1 MREIRYALRTLAR
14 NRGLSLAAILV
25 FALGI
30 GANSAIFTVVRA
42 VLLAPLPYADP
53 DRLVQLY
60 ERDVIGT
67 NPTNIVSAPNF
78 YDWKARSR
86 SFESMGYYGEWQASF
101 SPSDGGL
108 PENLT
113 GTICDSGF
121 FPTLGVQP
129 ALGRTFN
136 AEDDRTDAAR
146 VAVINYAL
154 WQRRFSGSP
163 AVLGS
168 SIRLDGEL
176 HTVIGVMPKGFDY
189 PTSSV
194 QVWLPVGRQLNPNF
208 RTQRGNH
215 RFYVLGRLLNGVT
228 VQQART
234 EVDGI
239 AARIKE
245 EHPAELTGKGG
256 NVITLAD
263 RVVSRVKPMLLLLL
277 GAAACVLLI
286 ACVNVCNLL
295 LARAVGARGEVAIRL
310 ALGASPGRIV
320 RQFLTESLLLSFI
333 GAGLGL
339 VLARF
344 GTDVLIN
351 MAGYIPRI
359 ETARMNG
366 DVLAFATLIA
376 ILTGI
381 AVGVFPALTSSM
393 TGLKQM
399 MHEATRS
406 ATAGRGRRFF
416 RDGLI
421 AVEIALSLMLL
432 VGAGLMLKAFAHLR
446 AVDPGFVPHRIL
458 TIRFSLPAQRYK
470 TPEQIA
476 SFYRELL
483 SRVRTAPGIQSA
495 SIVTVPPLGGHFMD
509 NTFTVDGRPPMP
521 PGQFMY
527 AVVRAAD
534 PEYFKSV
541 GTRLLRG
548 RVFTETDRLD
558 AADKAVITEGM
569 AAAYFSGEDPIG
581 KRIRL
586 SDRESYEIVGIVAD
600 SRQNLASPA
609 EPMMYFPLLKGAFSF
624 ATLMVRASGDP
635 NSLSLPLQKEM
646 RNLEPDLPAVTVRSM
661 DEMMFGST
669 QQNRLGLT
677 LIALFAVLAVILAS
691 VGLYGVL
698 AYSVGQRTGELG
710 VRIALGADTPKIA
723 RLILWQGLK
732 PASAGIVLGLAG
744 SLAATRL
751 VQTMLYDVNPSDP
764 IVLAGVVVLLLM
776 ITLVACF
783 VPAWR
788 ATRIDPVTALHA
800 E

>member
-1 MREIRYALRTLAR
+1 MREIRYAFRTLAR
-14 NRGLSLAAILV
+14 NRGLSLAAIVV

-53 DRLVQLY
+53 DRLAMLY

-67 NPTNIVSAPNF
+67 SPTNVVSAPNF
-78 YDWKARSR
+78 YDWKARSK
-86 SFESMGYYGEWQASF
+86 SFESMAYYGEWGTSF

-108 PENLT
+108 PESLT

-121 FPTLGVQP
+121 FPTLGVRP

-136 AEDDRTDAAR
+136 ADDDGPGADR
-146 VAVINYAL
+146 VVVINYAL
-154 WQRRFSGSP
+154 WQRRFGGSP

-176 HTVIGVMPKGFDY
+176 HTVIGVMPNGFDY

-208 RTQRGNH
+208 KTQRGNN
-215 RFYVLGRLLNGVT
+215 RFYVLGRLRNGVT
-228 VQQART
+228 VPQART

-239 AARIKE
+239 AARIRE

-277 GAAACVLLI
+277 GAVACVLLI

-295 LARAVGARGEVAIRL
+295 LARAVGARGEIAIRL

-320 RQFLTESLLLSFI
+320 RQFLTESLLLSFS
-333 GAGLGL
+333 GAGMGL

-359 ETARMNG
+359 ETARMNS
-366 DVLAFATLIA
+366 DVLAFTTLIA

-381 AVGVFPALTSSM
+381 AVGLFPALTSSM

-416 RDGLI
+416 RDGLL
-421 AVEIALSLMLL
+421 AVEISLSLMLR
-432 VGAGLMLKAFAHLR
+432 VGAGLMLKACVHLR
-446 AVDPGFVPHRIL
+446 AVDPGFSADRIL

-483 SRVRTAPGIQSA
+483 ARVRTAPGIQSA

-527 AVVRAAD
+527 PVGRAAD

-609 EPMMYFPLLKGAFSF
+609 EPTMYFPLLKGAF
-624 ATLMVRASGDP
+624 
-635 NSLSLPLQKEM
+635 
-646 RNLEPDLPAVTVRSM
+646 
-661 DEMMFGST
+661 
-669 QQNRLGLT
+669 
-677 LIALFAVLAVILAS
+677 
-691 VGLYGVL
+691 
-698 AYSVGQRTGELG
+698 
-710 VRIALGADTPKIA
+710 
-723 RLILWQGLK
+723 
-732 PASAGIVLGLAG
+732 
-744 SLAATRL
+744 
-751 VQTMLYDVNPSDP
+751 
-764 IVLAGVVVLLLM
+764 
-776 ITLVACF
+776 
-783 VPAWR
+783 
-788 ATRIDPVTALHA
+788 
-800 E
+800 

>member
-1 MREIRYALRTLAR
+1 MKEIRYALRTLAR
-14 NRGLSLAAILV
+14 SRGLSLAAILV

-42 VLLAPLPYADP
+42 VLLAPLPYPAP
-53 DRLVQLY
+53 DRLVQLF

-67 NPTNIVSAPNF
+67 SSTNVVSAPNF
-78 YDWKARSR
+78 YDWKARSK

-101 SPSDGGL
+101 SPTDGGL

-129 ALGRTFN
+129 ALGRAFT
-136 AEDDRTDAAR
+136 EDDDRPDAGR
-146 VAVINYAL
+146 VVVLNYAL

-163 AVLGS
+163 AVVGGG
-168 SIRLDGEL
+168 IRLDGEL
-176 HTVIGVMPKGFDY
+176 YTVIGVMPKGFDY

-194 QVWLPVGRQLNPNF
+194 QVWLPVGRQLNPDF
-208 RTQRGNH
+208 KSQRGNH
-215 RFYVLGRLLNGVT
+215 RFYVLGRLRNGVT

-256 NVITLAD
+256 NVIALAD
-263 RVVSRVKPMLLLLL
+263 RLVSRVKPMLVLLL
-277 GAAACVLLI
+277 GAVACVLLI

-339 VLARF
+339 LLALF

-366 DVLAFATLIA
+366 DVLAFTAAIA
-376 ILTGI
+376 IITGI

-399 MHEATRS
+399 MNETTRS
-406 ATAGRGRRFF
+406 TTAGRGRRFF

-432 VGAGLMLKAFAHLR
+432 VGAGLMLKAFTHLR
-446 AVDPGFVPHRIL
+446 DVDPGFVADRIL
-458 TIRFSLPAQRYK
+458 TIRFSLPTQRYK
-470 TPEQIA
+470 RPEQIA
-476 SFYRELL
+476 SFYQELL
-483 SRVRTAPGIQSA
+483 GRVRTAPGIQSA

-509 NTFTVDGRPPMP
+509 NTFTVDGRAPLPT
-521 PGQFMY
+521 GQFMY

-548 RVFTETDRLD
+548 RVFTDTDRLD
-558 AADKAVITEGM
+558 AADKTVITEAM

-586 SDRESYEIVGIVAD
+586 SDSESYEIVGIVAD

-609 EPMMYFPLLKGAFSF
+609 EPMMYFPLLKGSFSF

-635 NSLSLPLQKEM
+635 NSLSLPVQKEM

-669 QQNRLGLT
+669 QQNRFGLT
-677 LIALFAVLAVILAS
+677 LIALFAGLAVILAS

-698 AYSVGQRTGELG
+698 AYTVGQRTGELG
-710 VRIALGADTPKIA
+710 VRIALGADTKKIA
-723 RLILWQGLK
+723 RLVLWQGLK
-732 PASAGIVLGLAG
+732 PAIVGIVLGLAG

-751 VQTMLYDVNPSDP
+751 VQTMLYDVKPGDP
-764 IVLAGVVVLLLM
+764 IVLAGVVILLVM

-788 ATRIDPVTALHA
+788 AARIDPVTALRA